1 MRRTSISSIP
11 AGIQRPCSI
20 SKVTPEA
27 ELLIPSLPVRG
38 IAVSSI
44 SIPKRSTRFAVFVAI
59 SVVLSS
65 LFSPAT
71 ASDQNSPAVLTSQL
85 PWLAP
90 TGHRQPRRADVP
102 QEESLSGWER
112 QQLFLDRELDRNRSS
127 AEAADAPAALAFVL
141 RRSTTLVRLPTAV
154 IDTLVGARQERF
166 RYREA

>member
-102 QEESLSGWER
+102 QEESLGLGAATTVSR
-112 QQLFLDRELDRNRSS
+112 QRAGSQPDHLPRLLTRQLPSRSCCG
-127 AEAADAPAALAFVL
+127 
-141 RRSTTLVRLPTAV
+141 VRQRWFDCQQP
-154 IDTLVGARQERF
+154 
-166 RYREA
+166 